1 MRKSF
6 VMLVLFCIGICTNVL
21 WAQGKVSGVVMDKEL
36 NEPLAGVNVLQ
47 KGTTIGT
54 VTDFDGKYSLE
65 VGENAILVFSYL
77 SMKQWKNRL
86 TDVLLLMFLWFPIL
100 NNWAKLL

>member
-6 VMLVLFCIGICTNVL
+6 VMLILFCIGICTNVL
-21 WAQGKVSGVVMDKEL
+21 WAQSKVSGVVMDKEL

-54 VTDFDGKYSLE
+54 VTDMDGNYSLE
-65 VGENAILVFSYL
+65 VDGKATLVFSYL
-77 SMKQWKNRL
+77 SMKTIEDPL
-86 TDVLLLMFLWFPIL
+86 TDVPLSMCLWFPTL
-100 NNWAKLL
+100 NNWVKLS

>member
-1 MRKSF
+1 MEIFIINSPKQSDFMRKSF

-54 VTDFDGKYSLE
+54 VTDFD
-65 VGENAILVFSYL
+65 AILGR
-77 SMKQWKNRL
+77 K
-86 TDVLLLMFLWFPIL
+86 
-100 NNWAKLL
+100 

>member
-1 MRKSF
+1 MEIFIINSPKQSDFMRKSF

-47 KGTTIGT
+47 R
-54 VTDFDGKYSLE
+54 VRLLE
-65 VGENAILVFSYL
+65 
-77 SMKQWKNRL
+77 
-86 TDVLLLMFLWFPIL
+86 P
-100 NNWAKLL
+100 

>member
-1 MRKSF
+1 MEIFIINSPKQSDFMRKSF

-65 VGENAILVFSYL
+65 VGENAILVFS
-77 SMKQWKNRL
+77 
-86 TDVLLLMFLWFPIL
+86 
-100 NNWAKLL
+100 